1 MKNQK
6 LYLLI
11 LQSSAARPQAYEPA
25 LVQTTDNRCC
35 EIRTSRGFARIGF
48 EK

>member
-6 LYLLI
+6 LYLLF
-11 LQSSAARPQAYEPA
+11 LLSSAARPQAYEPA
-25 LVQTTDNRCC
+25 LVQTGDNRCC
-35 EIRTSRGFARIGF
+35 KNRIRRGFARITF